1 MKNYILM
8 NEEGCI
14 FCRVTKSNYRVARKY
29 FANTVHGTGF
39 IIREFD
45 ENGNFLK
52 QYTPKF

>member
-1 MKNYILM
+1 M

-14 FCRVTKSNYRVARKY
+14 FDRVTKSNYRAARKY
-29 FANTVHGTGF
+29 FANTVSGTGF

-45 ENGNFLK
+45 ENSNFLK